1 MDATRF
7 RNQPDSEL
15 KNICDIAYKGML
27 LKIEEFFRRILASC
41 IGMFRQEDTGQYLYR
56 FALQWEKQDMSQ
68 EIMTEVEL
76 PKRFRELVN

>member
-1 MDATRF
+1 MDITRF

-41 IGMFRQEDTGQYLYR
+41 IGMFR
-56 FALQWEKQDMSQ
+56 
-68 EIMTEVEL
+68 
-76 PKRFRELVN
+76 